1 MINIRKRLSVEVNT
15 PLNKFVRD
23 DILQL
28 CWIGWQGNNAA
39 RPHFLRAKGYQAS
52 ATDTGTVLFAPCS
65 TMYYADFDPIM
76 TSNHDLSVSSFET
89 LHFLLHSAHSLI
101 CVTLFHALPQLGGEG
116 GQLFLGPTMTP
127 TQVTGLNTMST
138 NMLSSCIRPN
148 ISKNKLWRNL
158 TQVGHQVSWG
168 FDDSQK
174 RETIKVAWLPLGAVV
189 VAAGR
194 KKAEL

>member
-1 MINIRKRLSVEVNT
+1 MQPGHIFCEPKVIKH
-15 PLNKFVRD
+15 PLQIQGLYFFLHNYV
-23 DILQL
+23 L
-28 CWIGWQGNNAA
+28 CWFWPNSDLQPRFVSKFFWNST
-39 RPHFLRAKGYQAS
+39 FLTAQCTLLNLCHIVS
-52 ATDTGTVLFAPCS
+52 CS
-65 TMYYADFDPIM
+65 PTIRR
-76 TSNHDLSVSSFET
+76 
-89 LHFLLHSAHSLI
+89 
-101 CVTLFHALPQLGGEG
+101 GGGG

-158 TQVGHQVSWG
+158 TQVGHRVSWG

-189 VAAGR
+189 VAVGR
-194 KKAEL
+194 KKAKL